1 MGILRHVRKV
11 PRARDSGGCIPVI
24 VVARRILHAQ
34 LRKTVFPYR
43 LFGLKAEGKTPFD
56 ELHSLLDG
64 DVRRGGEEEM
74 EVVRHEHES
83 VDLISTLR
91 SILIQQLEKELG
103 VGFDLKKPAAIR
115 TFELAHA

>member
-1 MGILRHVRKV
+1 
-11 PRARDSGGCIPVI
+11 VI

-103 VGFDLKKPAAIR
+103 VGFDLK
-115 TFELAHA
+115 